1 VAGIGYL
8 RTEDRDAIPQ
18 AADFL
23 VTEENVH
30 TAIVYGIVAG
40 PDREE
45 ALVGSM
51 RTLKLTLDP
60 DDFIKEV
67 LGKDTSGGFYGGGK
81 MSAGGFQI
89 PMGFLSGGESE
100 EFRKRKWEVF
110 DAQIKQRIFAK
121 IGVRGQQSGA
131 NLSS

>member
-1 VAGIGYL
+1 
-8 RTEDRDAIPQ
+8 
-18 AADFL
+18 
-23 VTEENVH
+23 
-30 TAIVYGIVAG
+30 
-40 PDREE
+40 
-45 ALVGSM
+45 
-51 RTLKLTLDP
+51 
-60 DDFIKEV
+60 
-67 LGKDTSGGFYGGGK
+67 